1 VEQNLS
7 LAFRASTTDKGA
19 KAMFSIVKTALA
31 AVIVLGSGSLV
42 PVQAFAAHRVH
53 HHSAYAHPGVYG
65 PGAYSFQSRDASLPS
80 LAVPSPAQE
89 EWFDRAT
96 EGFGGGK

>member
-1 VEQNLS
+1 ML
-7 LAFRASTTDKGA
+7 G
-19 KAMFSIVKTALA
+19 IVKTSLA
-31 AVIVLGSGSLV
+31 AVIILGSASLA
-42 PVQAFAAHRVH
+42 PMQAFAAHRVH

>member
-1 VEQNLS
+1 
-7 LAFRASTTDKGA
+7 
-19 KAMFSIVKTALA
+19 MCSIVKTTLA
-31 AVIVLGSGSLV
+31 AVVVLGSVSLA

-53 HHSAYAHPGVYG
+53 HHSAYAQPGGYG
-65 PGAYSFQSRDASLPS
+65 PRAYSFQSRDTSLPS

-96 EGFGGGK
+96 QSFGGGR